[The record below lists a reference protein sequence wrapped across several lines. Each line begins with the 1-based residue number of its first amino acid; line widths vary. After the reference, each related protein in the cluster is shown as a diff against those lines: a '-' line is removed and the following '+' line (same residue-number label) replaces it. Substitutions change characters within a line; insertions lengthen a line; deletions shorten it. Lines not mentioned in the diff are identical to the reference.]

1 MRMCQSVYPQCVALI
16 PVDYRPALR
25 EVLDELT
32 SGRRPE
38 LLTWVNAYGS
48 RGATLVQQPDAI
60 WEHARSGFLLR
71 VDGSAS
77 AAMPLWTTEESPSD
91 LSVEC
96 EISPSGVASVVDLH
110 VL

>member
-1 MRMCQSVYPQCVALI
+1 MCQSTYAQGVAVI

-32 SGRRPE
+32 SGGRPE
-38 LLTWVNAYGS
+38 LLTWVNSYGS
-48 RGATLVQQPDAI
+48 SGATLVQQPDAI
-60 WEHARSGFLLR
+60 WEHSLSDFVERA
-71 VDGSAS
+71 DGSVFAV
-77 AAMPLWTTEESPSD
+77 MPLWTTEESPSD

-96 EISPSGVASVVDLH
+96 EISPSGVATVMDVH